1 MVRTRSVSANGAP
14 PQYVGFLAN
23 VSWSSCC
30 HDTNRHGPVPTG
42 RCARS
47 GGAASG
53 TIEATGIARNL
64 GKIASGSARSI
75 ATAVSPREPT
85 PAHSVPGPAAN
96 APPPRIGHSGQ
107 ARPPVGLRPHPPPK
121 PPATPPTFPPPPPP
135 D

>member
-47 GGAASG
+47 GGAGSG

-75 ATAVSPREPT
+75 ATAVSPRDRP
-85 PAHSVPGPAAN
+85 PASSVLVPAAN
-96 APPPRIGHSGQ
+96 AAAPPIRNSGQTPPPVVLESR
-107 ARPPVGLRPHPPPK
+107 PPPK